1 MIKTTDPDGYAI
13 GIWCGERRQVGS
25 LVVLVLASLVL
36 GCATQPSVPGFLSG
50 DPPGFAMALL
60 HGLIAPF
67 ALVGSVFAEVRIYA
81 FPNSGLFYD
90 LGFLLGLSAWGGG
103 TTYAVRR

>member
-1 MIKTTDPDGYAI
+1 MSIQAWQFTQG
-13 GIWCGERRQVGS
+13 RRRCVGFLLV
-25 LVVLVLASLVL
+25 LVVSSLLV

-50 DPPGFAMALL
+50 DPPGFLMALV

-67 ALVGSVFAEVRIYA
+67 ALVGSVFSDFRIYA

-90 LGFLLGLSAWGGG
+90 LGFLLGLSSWGGG
-103 TTYAVRR
+103 STYAVRR

>member
-1 MIKTTDPDGYAI
+1 MRSSR
-13 GIWCGERRQVGS
+13 ERRQLGCWVVG
-25 LVVLVLASLVL
+25 VCASLVL
-36 GCATQPSVPGFLSG
+36 GCATQPAVPGFLSG

-90 LGFLLGLSAWGGG
+90 LGFFLGLSAWGGG
-103 TTYAVRR
+103 TTYAARR